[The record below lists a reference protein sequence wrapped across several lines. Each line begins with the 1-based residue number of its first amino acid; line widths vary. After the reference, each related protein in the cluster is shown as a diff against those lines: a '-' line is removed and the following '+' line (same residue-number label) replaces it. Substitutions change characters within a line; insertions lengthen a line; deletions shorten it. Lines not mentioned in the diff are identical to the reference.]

1 MISDLWRAAH
11 VGSQLSPAL
20 LLNSCPMMTQVN
32 TDNLLLYYSR
42 INKMMVI
49 KHSSIEKECK
59 KKKRKRMQ
67 SYVFLDN
74 QKNCQKSRV
83 NYIKLVVVVA
93 LVWWDGG
100 YYSFLYFSVLL

>member
-1 MISDLWRAAH
+1 VISDLWRAAH

-59 KKKRKRMQ
+59 KKKKK
-67 SYVFLDN
+67 
-74 QKNCQKSRV
+74 KNA
-83 NYIKLVVVVA
+83 KLCIP
-93 LVWWDGG
+93 G
-100 YYSFLYFSVLL
+100 